1 MSSPHTATNGGLIVE
16 SLWHAILLSNGRC
29 VYLVDVQACANVGLM
44 YLHMVFEPAADY
56 SECVVISVEY
66 QGMSLV
72 TCFPLVTIQN
82 TLMFFDTHC
91 GDWLVSM

>member
-1 MSSPHTATNGGLIVE
+1 MSSSHTATNGGLIVE

-56 SECVVISVEY
+56 SSV
-66 QGMSLV
+66 
-72 TCFPLVTIQN
+72 
-82 TLMFFDTHC
+82 
-91 GDWLVSM
+91 W